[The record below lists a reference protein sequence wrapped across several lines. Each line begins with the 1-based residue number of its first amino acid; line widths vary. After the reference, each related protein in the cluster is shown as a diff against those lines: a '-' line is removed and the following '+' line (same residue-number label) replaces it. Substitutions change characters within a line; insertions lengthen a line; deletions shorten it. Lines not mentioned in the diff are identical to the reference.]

1 MTIAI
6 HLLDRLK
13 LIGLASLAFLFLLV
27 SITGIR
33 MARRMDR
40 RSYGGM
46 TKGNLGAIRSALSY
60 FYEDMKGQ
68 YPSSLTVLT
77 IGGKYLEKIPD
88 TYTQHYHPDSSAIHQ
103 MTNDEFKAGKFS
115 DAGGWAYV
123 MGGTTNYYSGTVV
136 VNCTHTDIK
145 GTVWTAY

>member
-1 MTIAI
+1 MTTSRPL
-6 HLLDRLK
+6 HKWLK
-13 LIGLASLAFLFLLV
+13 LIFFTALGAV
-27 SITGIR
+27 IIITGITWHR

-40 RSYGGM
+40 RSYGGG
-46 TKGNLGAIRSALSY
+46 TKGNLGSIRSALSIY
-60 FYEDMKGQ
+60 YGDMAGQ
-68 YPSSLTVLT
+68 YPGNLALLTV
-77 IGGKYLEKIPD
+77 GGKYLVQIPNA
-88 TYTQHYHPDSSAIHQ
+88 YTPYYHADSVAIHQ
-103 MTNDEFKAGKFS
+103 MTNDEFIAGKFS